1 MMFTGGPHSPDAT
14 VTSDASGT
22 WGCGAYLGKEWF
34 MLEWTESFRELHITV
49 KELAPIVIAAIVW
62 GPTWR
67 GMSIRA
73 KCDNSAVVAI
83 VNSGSSRNPQAMNL
97 VRCLAFLSAT
107 LDFRIH
113 AVHLSGAHNTLAD
126 VLSRNN
132 LTLFLSQHP
141 QAHPKAT
148 AIPTAALDLIL
159 LREPNWTATDWT
171 SMWTST
177 WSTH

>member
-1 MMFTGGPHSPDAT
+1 MDHYVRINQEARTDIEWWHCFLTSWNGTAMMFTSGPQSPDAT

-62 GPTWR
+62 GLTWR

-83 VNSGSSRNPQAMNL
+83 VNSGSSRNPQAMIGKVFGYL
-97 VRCLAFLSAT
+97 VGDSRLPNTCSA
-107 LDFRIH
+107 LKWG
-113 AVHLSGAHNTLAD
+113 S
-126 VLSRNN
+126 
-132 LTLFLSQHP
+132 
-141 QAHPKAT
+141 
-148 AIPTAALDLIL
+148 
-159 LREPNWTATDWT
+159 
-171 SMWTST
+171 
-177 WSTH
+177 